1 MRKVSYW
8 DDPVGELI
16 NHLNQPRP
24 GIDKITVIEHNA
36 RSFDLQFI
44 LDRILKLHQKPTLK
58 F

>member
-24 GIDKITVIEHNA
+24 GIDKIIVIAHNA

-44 LDRILKLHQKPTLK
+44 LDKILK
-58 F
+58 